1 MWKFFKESFINPLSE
16 SSLYENKTKFSKSLN
31 SSLRIEQYSNEKLNV
46 ESNDDKSVKVETHDK
61 GGIHLIGWEW
71 DKNKNQWLFCLFLLI
86 AAIAK
91 IGYHYSHFLSSYI
104 PESWYENVILSF
116 NIMTYK

>member
-1 MWKFFKESFINPLSE
+1 LRKFFKESLFNPLSE
-16 SSLYENKTKFSKSLN
+16 TNSAKSLD
-31 SSLRIEQYSNEKLNV
+31 SSLRIKEYPSEKLNV
-46 ESNDDKSVKVETHDK
+46 ESNDGKSVKVEAHNK
-61 GGIHLIGWEW
+61 EGGIHLIGWEW

-91 IGYHYSHFLSSYI
+91 IGYHYSHFLSSYV

-116 NIMTYK
+116 NIMAFK

>member
-1 MWKFFKESFINPLSE
+1 LNPLSE
-16 SSLYENKTKFSKSLN
+16 SSLYENFAKSLD
-31 SSLRIEQYSNEKLNV
+31 SSLRIEQYSTEKLNV
-46 ESNDDKSVKVETHDK
+46 ESNGDKSVKVEAHNK
-61 GGIHLIGWEW
+61 EGGIHLIGWEW

-104 PESWYENVILSF
+104 PESWYENFITQY
-116 NIMTYK
+116 II